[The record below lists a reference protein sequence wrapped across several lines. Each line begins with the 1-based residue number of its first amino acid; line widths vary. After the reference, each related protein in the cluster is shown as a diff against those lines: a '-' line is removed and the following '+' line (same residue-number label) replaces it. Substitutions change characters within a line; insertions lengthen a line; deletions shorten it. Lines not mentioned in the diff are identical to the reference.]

1 MTKSKQVISG
11 SQGQMQLDVPGL
23 KRVVA
28 KFDGGAVCS
37 DGGLLL
43 LRKADLRLGLTELA
57 SFAVGDK
64 RRPE

>member
-1 MTKSKQVISG
+1 
-11 SQGQMQLDVPGL
+11 MQLDVPGL